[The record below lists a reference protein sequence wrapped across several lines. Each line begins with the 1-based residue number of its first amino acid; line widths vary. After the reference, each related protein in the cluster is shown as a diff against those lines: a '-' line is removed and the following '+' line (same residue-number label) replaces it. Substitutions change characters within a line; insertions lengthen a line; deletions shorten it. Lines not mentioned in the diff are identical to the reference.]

1 MDPDEGRLLRVT
13 SSWRRTVNLAL
24 ETTNKGGLIPMTDPA
39 AGATTSKVAEM
50 IAGALGRLVD
60 ARMFV
65 LGMTFLW
72 YLDIWVMYLGID
84 PTSTTFSDVL
94 DHLKATP
101 VSTFVG
107 CIGLYSFLMALVVP
121 TIRYAWVTFM
131 SIYGPRGK
139 GSRPLADDERELSN
153 WSLFLAVAVVV
164 DFCKGYSVRG
174 AYDGLSGYLIG
185 LFSGSGYAISLLGL
199 AVCFSFFVCLILA
212 FRYER

>member
-1 MDPDEGRLLRVT
+1 
-13 SSWRRTVNLAL
+13 
-24 ETTNKGGLIPMTDPA
+24 MTDPA

-50 IAGALGRLVD
+50 ITGALGRLVD

-72 YLDIWVMYLGID
+72 YLDIWAMYSGID
-84 PTSTTFSDVL
+84 PTSITFSDVL

-121 TIRYAWVTFM
+121 GIRYVWVTVM
-131 SIYGPRGK
+131 SIYGPRGNE
-139 GSRPLADDERELSN
+139 SRPLADDERELSN
-153 WSLFLAVAVVV
+153 WAFFLVVAVVV
-164 DFCKGYSVRG
+164 DFCKGYATRG

-185 LFSGSGYAISLLGL
+185 LFSGEGFAIYLLGC
-199 AVCFSFFVCLILA
+199 AVCLSFLGCVILA
-212 FRYER
+212 FQYER